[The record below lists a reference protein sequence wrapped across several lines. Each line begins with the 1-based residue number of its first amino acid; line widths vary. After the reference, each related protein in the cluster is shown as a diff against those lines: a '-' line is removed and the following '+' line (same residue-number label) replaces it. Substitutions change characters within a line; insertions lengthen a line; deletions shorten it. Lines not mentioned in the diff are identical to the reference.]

1 MTATAFDFEIVE
13 NVARVTLA
21 QPERGNPIDLAFAV
35 ELSRIA
41 IECDENPSVRSVM
54 LDAKGKYFSVGADLK
69 TMVGGR
75 DELPRFVKN
84 ATASLHAALS
94 RLARMDAP
102 VVVAVH
108 GLAVG
113 GAVALTAAA
122 DFALAGRSA
131 AFYAAYMGIGL
142 IPDAGGTTFLPERV
156 GKRRAASFYMRNQTW
171 TAEEAL
177 RYGLLTEVV
186 EDAELDRAARGLALE
201 LAQGP
206 TRAYGALKNL
216 LLSASTQPAEAQ
228 LEAEARAMAACART
242 DDCWNAVQ
250 AVLDKRTPTFTGG

>member
-1 MTATAFDFEIVE
+1 VLID
-13 NVARVTLA
+13 AR
-21 QPERGNPIDLAFAV
+21 
-35 ELSRIA
+35 
-41 IECDENPSVRSVM
+41 
-54 LDAKGKYFSVGADLK
+54 GKYFSVGADLK
-69 TMVGGR
+69 TMIGGR

-84 ATASLHAALS
+84 ATAGLHVALS
-94 RLARMDAP
+94 RFARMDAP

-122 DFALAGRSA
+122 DFALAGASA
-131 AFYAAYMGIGL
+131 SFYAAYMGIGL

-156 GKRRAASFYMRNQTW
+156 GVRRAVSFYMRNETW
-171 TAEEAL
+171 TADEAL
-177 RYGLLTEVV
+177 RHGLLTEVV
-186 EDAELDRAARGLALE
+186 DDGSLGRAAVALATE
-201 LAQGP
+201 LARGP

-216 LLSASTQPAEAQ
+216 LLSTSTQPPEAQ

-250 AVLDKRTPTFTGG
+250 AVLGKQTPHFAGK